1 MSILV
6 TRPAPAGEELV
17 RKLQAAGKT
26 AFSAPLINIHPG
38 SELPQLA
45 EKLNHLNTCDMVFL
59 LSKNAVYYANSQLNK
74 INLLWPNKLIYYAI
88 GRSTALAFHQLTDMN
103 VIWSSEGETSE
114 ILLKLPSLHQV
125 ENKQALLLRGNGG
138 RELIARTLT
147 ERGVTV
153 NYCECYFREPVDY
166 PAAEFSVHWQKYGVQ
181 TLVVTSGEIL
191 QLLYNLIPESDRN
204 RWLLHCHLIVVSER
218 LAHTARNLGWQDVK
232 VAKSADNDALIQALE

>member
-17 RKLQAAGKT
+17 RRLQAAGKT

-45 EKLNHLNTCDMVFL
+45 EKLNPLNTRDMVFL
-59 LSKNAVYYANSQLNK
+59 LSKNAVYYANNQLNK
-74 INLLWPNKLIYYAI
+74 INLSWPDKLIYYAI
-88 GRSTALAFHQLTDMN
+88 GRSTALAFHQLTGMN

-147 ERGVTV
+147 ERGATV
-153 NYCECYFREPVDY
+153 DYCECYFRQPVDY
-166 PAAEFSVHWQKYGVQ
+166 PAAEFSAHWQKYGVQ

-204 RWLLHCHLIVVSER
+204 RWLLHCRLIVVSER
-218 LAHTARNLGWQDVK
+218 LAHAARNLGWQDVK

>member
-6 TRPAPAGEELV
+6 TRPYPAGEELV
-17 RKLQAAGKT
+17 RKLQAEGKT

-45 EKLNHLNTCDMVFL
+45 EKVNQLNTGDMVFL
-59 LSKNAVYYANSQLNK
+59 LSKNAVHYANSQLNK
-74 INLLWPNKLIYYAI
+74 INLLWPDKLIYYAI
-88 GRSTALAFHQLTDMN
+88 GRSTALAFHQLTDIN

-114 ILLKLPSLHQV
+114 ILLELPSLHQV

-138 RELIARTLT
+138 REVIARTLT
-147 ERGVTV
+147 ERGASIS
-153 NYCECYFREPVDY
+153 YCECYLRQPVDY
-166 PAAEFSVHWQKYGVQ
+166 PAAEFSAHWKKYGVQ
-181 TLVVTSGEIL
+181 TLIVTSGEIL

-204 RWLLHCHLIVVSER
+204 GWLLNCRLVVVSER
-218 LAHTARNLGWQDVK
+218 LAHIAQSLGWQNVK